1 MTDELKNVLRPVFFS
16 VVLAVL
22 AGTAASAS
30 SVGLMSLSAW
40 LIASASLQPPLYTLS
55 LAILGVRFC
64 GIMRAVFRYADRY
77 MTHQAGFAL
86 FGRFRTGALR
96 HVIASLP
103 FRRQTANGDAFDI
116 IVSAVD
122 SLRDSVLRCALSPVT
137 ATLIAWLA
145 AVWLGFYSRPLAAVI
160 AAAWIAFVL
169 FVPYIAWQLYRQQIE
184 PPLELA
190 QDVLELYEGSEQLR
204 VFGWNQARLRD
215 AKSSIEAYQ
224 NWREKCFCLKSR
236 IKLSCELLMGV
247 FFVLLILILVQAVSL
262 RSFSAPAAICMMLT
276 AQAVLELLMA
286 LPELT
291 EQLAEAA
298 ASWHKLQP
306 FYQHGDKKA
315 DAAERCLDERAVFSA
330 VNLSCGY
337 GGEAVCRNMTFS
349 LHRGTKTLL
358 LGSSGCGKSTLLY
371 AMTDMILPSAGELFI
386 GGRPY
391 SKMEAEEVRSHFAA
405 SFQEHHIFRMSLRDN
420 FQMLHPAISDD
431 EIIASLKRV
440 GLNEPFLLDDL
451 DYMPESGG
459 TNLSGGQ
466 RRRLQLALCTAEKR
480 DIVLLDEP
488 TAGLDIYSA
497 RRFMEQLTAFSDDA
511 ALLVTSHDLS
521 IVDYFD
527 EVIIMDKGRIA
538 EQGRIK
544 NLLKDK
550 NSLLIKH
557 MNYNNLL

>member
-1 MTDELKNVLRPVFFS
+1 MTNELKNVLRPVLFS

-22 AGTAASAS
+22 VGTAASAS

-40 LIASASLQPPLYTLS
+40 LIASAALQPPLYTLS

-103 FRRQTANGDAFDI
+103 FRRRRANGDAFDI

-122 SLRDSVLRCALSPVT
+122 SLRDSVLRCALPPVT
-137 ATLIAWLA
+137 VTLIAWLA
-145 AVWLGFYSRPLAAVI
+145 AVWLGFYSLPLASVI
-160 AAAWIAFVL
+160 AAAWFVFVL
-169 FVPYIAWQLYRQQIE
+169 FVPYIAWRLYRRQIE

-204 VFGWNQARLRD
+204 VFGWNQARLHD
-215 AKSSIEAYQ
+215 AESSIKAYQ
-224 NWREKCFCLKSR
+224 HWREECFCLKSR

-247 FFVLLILILVQAVSL
+247 FFILIILILVQAVSL
-262 RSFSAPAAICMMLT
+262 GNFSAAAAICMMLT

-298 ASWHKLQP
+298 ASWRKLQP
-306 FYQHGDKKA
+306 FYQHRDKR
-315 DAAERCLDERAVFSA
+315 DNAAERCLDKEAVFSA
-330 VNLSCGY
+330 VDLSCGY
-337 GGEAVCRNMTFS
+337 GGEPICRNMTFS
-349 LHRGTKTLL
+349 LHKGQKTLL

-371 AMTDMILPSAGELFI
+371 AMTGMLMPSAGELFI
-386 GGRPY
+386 SGRSY
-391 SKMEAEEVRSHFAA
+391 GKMEDSEVRSHFAA
-405 SFQEHHIFRMSLRDN
+405 SFQEHHIFHMSLRDN
-420 FQMLHPAISDD
+420 FQMLHPGISDD
-431 EIIASLKRV
+431 EITASLKRA

-451 DYMPESGG
+451 DYMLASGG

-497 RRFMEQLTAFSDDA
+497 RRFMEQLIVSSGDA

-527 EVIIMDKGRIA
+527 EVIMMDKGRIA

-544 NLLKDK
+544 NLIKDK
-550 NSLLIKH
+550 NSLLFTH
-557 MNYNNLL
+557 LNYNNLL